1 MPGNRDLSSLPMPM
15 QNLVQLLKDKALINE
30 PTEVTKQMI
39 MTDVP
44 REIRTK
50 CYSNLG
56 YQLRKHFPEKH
67 PKYQECISPEESAEW
82 LASFIVTP
90 ADGGGITNVSHE
102 VKRERIFERA
112 TMMVWLTSDQ
122 LSGPQFMN
130 SLEHAQIMT
139 SAGDMPERKSSYAS
153 LAARG
158 ILEYQH
164 TISSELAKKLISEG
178 VISKAQCDID
188 PEDQESFNQELLDFE
203 NFGPGAAAGSRD
215 QVASKAKG
223 KTATTRTRTAAEP
236 KAAPANAEGVAEFK
250 ASAVAF
256 NKARGELMSQYN
268 KMTSSA
274 PSGTPCCEIGASIA
288 PKSVLPMLRNRFFQC
303 FELIR
308 YDANASTRDGASA
321 VPC

>member
-1 MPGNRDLSSLPMPM
+1 MPM
-15 QNLVQLLKDKALINE
+15 QNLVQLLKDKSLINE
-30 PTEVTKQMI
+30 PTEVTKHMI

-112 TMMVWLTSDQ
+112 TMKVWLTCEQ

-130 SLEHAQIMT
+130 SLEHAKIMT

-215 QVASKAKG
+215 HVASNAKG
-223 KTATTRTRTAAEP
+223 KDQGGGR
-236 KAAPANAEGVAEFK
+236 GH
-250 ASAVAF
+250 
-256 NKARGELMSQYN
+256 ARRWNQRQPPPTQRGWR
-268 KMTSSA
+268 SSRQQRS
-274 PSGTPCCEIGASIA
+274 P
-288 PKSVLPMLRNRFFQC
+288 
-303 FELIR
+303 
-308 YDANASTRDGASA
+308 STRLEEN
-321 VPC
+321 